1 MGAEL
6 FSGEMRLG
14 SWTGRNS
21 LAGQGVLYAK
31 LWARAAF
38 EPGYS
43 LNFRAVSQNHYQ
55 VLGVPPT
62 APAADIK
69 RAYRRLATE
78 LHPDKHGGDRHYEER
93 FKAVAVA
100 YGVLGDADR
109 RAQYDYQLQL
119 AARRAEEQRRAGAEA
134 AGGPSVYKMPGQPPT
149 GPPLRTRPPAGAR
162 ERHYQQRVPRQR
174 VRFNRQDFWLV
185 AGLTFLIFLFGIS
198 AKIVMDRVQANQY
211 YDEARAA
218 FARGQWG
225 EAQAQLNQS
234 LALREDHP
242 AALRLRGQLYQ
253 DVAHDL
259 PAARA
264 DYEAALLSDESPPL
278 PPAASA
284 RVLYRLGRCQAGLH
298 QPAAAE
304 LSYCRA
310 LALDTALAE
319 AYLARGENRLL
330 DLHQTRPALADLRRG
345 HAQLRRAGRPVPLA
359 YLQAEGAALAHLAR
373 YPEARAVYFQALEGQ
388 PEDGRTLFLLG
399 RLAQQAGDS
408 ASACE
413 FFRRGAVAGY
423 SYAQRAAGQCR

>member
-1 MGAEL
+1 M
-6 FSGEMRLG
+6 
-14 SWTGRNS
+14 
-21 LAGQGVLYAK
+21 
-31 LWARAAF
+31 
-38 EPGYS
+38 
-43 LNFRAVSQNHYQ
+43 SQNHYL

-119 AARRAEEQRRAGAEA
+119 ATRRAEEQRRATAEAA
-134 AGGPSVYKMPGQPPT
+134 AGGPSVYKMPGQPAAA
-149 GPPLRTRPPAGAR
+149 PPLRTRPPAGAR

-198 AKIVMDRVQANQY
+198 AKIVMDRVQANLY
-211 YDEARAA
+211 YDDARAA
-218 FARGQWG
+218 FAKGQWP
-225 EAQAQLNQS
+225 EALRQLDEA
-234 LALREDHP
+234 LTLREDHP
-242 AALRLRGQLYQ
+242 AALRLRGQLHQ
-253 DVAHDL
+253 DIDHDL

-264 DYEAALLSDESPPL
+264 DYEAALLTKETPPL
-278 PPAASA
+278 PPTETA

-298 QPAAAE
+298 QPTAAE
-304 LSYCRA
+304 LSYGRA
-310 LALDTALAE
+310 LALDTTLAE
-319 AYLARGENRLL
+319 AYLARGENRML
-330 DLHQTRPALADLRRG
+330 DLRQTRPALLDLRRG
-345 HAQLRRAGRPVPLA
+345 HAQLRRAGRAVPLA

-373 YPEARAVYFQALEGQ
+373 YDEARAVYFQALEAA

-408 ASACE
+408 ASSCE
-413 FFRRGAVAGY
+413 FFRRGAMAGY
-423 SYAQRAAGQCR
+423 SYAERAAAQCR

>member
-1 MGAEL
+1 M
-6 FSGEMRLG
+6 
-14 SWTGRNS
+14 
-21 LAGQGVLYAK
+21 
-31 LWARAAF
+31 
-38 EPGYS
+38 
-43 LNFRAVSQNHYQ
+43 SQNHYQ

-69 RAYRRLATE
+69 QAYRRLATE

-100 YGVLGDADR
+100 YGVLSDADR

-119 AARRAEEQRRAGAEA
+119 ATRRAEELRRATATA
-134 AGGPSVYKMPGQPPT
+134 VADGPSVYKMPGTPAT
-149 GPPLRTRPPAGAR
+149 APPLRTRPPAGSR
-162 ERHYQQRVPRQR
+162 ERHYQQRVPRQH

-198 AKIVMDRVQANQY
+198 AKIVMDRVQANLY
-211 YDEARAA
+211 YDDARTA
-218 FARGQWG
+218 FAKGQWA
-225 EAQAQLNQS
+225 EAERQLDQS
-234 LALREDHP
+234 LSLREDHP
-242 AALRLRGQLYQ
+242 AALRLRGQLRQ
-253 DVAHDL
+253 DISHDL

-264 DYEAALLSDESPPL
+264 DYEAALLSSENPPL
-278 PPAASA
+278 PASETA
-284 RVLYRLGRCQAGLH
+284 RLLYRLGRCQAGLR
-298 QPAAAE
+298 QPGQAE

-330 DLHQTRPALADLRRG
+330 DLRQPRPALADLRRG
-345 HAQLRRAGRPVPLA
+345 HAQLARAGRPVPLP

-373 YPEARAVYFQALEGQ
+373 YDEARAVYFQALETK

-399 RLAQQAGDS
+399 RLAQQKGDS
-408 ASACE
+408 ASGCE

-423 SYAQRAAGQCR
+423 SYAQAAAAQCR

>member
-1 MGAEL
+1 
-6 FSGEMRLG
+6 
-14 SWTGRNS
+14 
-21 LAGQGVLYAK
+21 
-31 LWARAAF
+31 
-38 EPGYS
+38 
-43 LNFRAVSQNHYQ
+43 VSQNHYQ

-100 YGVLGDADR
+100 YGVLGDPDR

-119 AARRAEEQRRAGAEA
+119 ADRRAEEQRRAAAEAA
-134 AGGPSVYKMPGQPPT
+134 AGGPSVYKMPGQPAA

-174 VRFNRQDFWLV
+174 ARFNRQDFWLV

-198 AKIVMDRVQANQY
+198 AKIVMDRVQANLY
-211 YDEARAA
+211 YDDARTA
-218 FARGQWG
+218 FAKGQWP
-225 EAQAQLNQS
+225 EAERQLDGA

-242 AALRLRGQLYQ
+242 AALRLRGQLRQ
-253 DVAHDL
+253 DIGHDL
-259 PAARA
+259 AAARA
-264 DYEAALLSDESPPL
+264 DYEAALLSDETPPL
-278 PPAASA
+278 SPLETA

-298 QPAAAE
+298 QPAEAE
-304 LSYCRA
+304 RSYCRA
-310 LALDTALAE
+310 LALDTTLAE

-330 DLHQTRPALADLRRG
+330 DLRQTRPALADLRRG
-345 HAQLRRAGRPVPLA
+345 HGQLRRAGRPVPLS
-359 YLQAEGAALAHLAR
+359 YLQAEGAALAHLAH
-373 YPEARAVYFQALEGQ
+373 YNEARTVYFQALETA

-408 ASACE
+408 ASSCE

-423 SYAQRAAGQCR
+423 SYAERAAAQCR

>member
-1 MGAEL
+1 
-6 FSGEMRLG
+6 
-14 SWTGRNS
+14 
-21 LAGQGVLYAK
+21 
-31 LWARAAF
+31 
-38 EPGYS
+38 
-43 LNFRAVSQNHYQ
+43 VSQNHYQ

-119 AARRAEEQRRAGAEA
+119 AARRADDQRRATAQA
-134 AGGPSVYKMPGQPPT
+134 AASGPSVYKMPGDPAT
-149 GPPLRTRPPAGAR
+149 APPLRTRPPADAR

-198 AKIVMDRVQANQY
+198 AKIVMDRVQANLY
-211 YDEARAA
+211 FADGRAA
-218 FARGQWG
+218 FAKGQWA
-225 EAQAQLNQS
+225 EAQAQLDQA
-234 LALREDHP
+234 LALRDDHP
-242 AALRLRGQLYQ
+242 AALRLRGQLAQ
-253 DVAHDL
+253 DIAHDL

-278 PPAASA
+278 PPTATA

-298 QPAAAE
+298 QPAEAE

-310 LALDTALAE
+310 LALDTTLAE

-330 DLHQTRPALADLRRG
+330 DLHQTRPALADLHRG
-345 HAQLRRAGRPVPLA
+345 HAQLRRAGRAVPLA
-359 YLQAEGAALAHLAR
+359 SLQAEGAALAHLAR
-373 YPEARAVYFQALEGQ
+373 YPEARAVYFEALATQ

-399 RLAQQAGDS
+399 RLAQQAGDP
-408 ASACE
+408 ASGCE
-413 FFRRGAVAGY
+413 FFRRGAAAGY
-423 SYAQRAAGQCR
+423 SYAVRAAEQCP